1 MRSTAFA
8 AALCLSASA
17 ALAEPNRLAGSWVL
31 VAYQITWGQEAPR
44 DLFGAR
50 PQGRLI
56 ATPEGQMVLLVAA
69 EDRRATPGGGDAER
83 AALHKAMVAYT
94 GRYRVEGGRMIV
106 AVDTAWNKAWEGTE
120 QARDF
125 RFDGEGRLLLEARG
139 TGVFD
144 RPDTPWVARLTFVRE
159 P

>member
-1 MRSTAFA
+1 MRTIAVA
-8 AALCLSASA
+8 AALGLLATTA
-17 ALAEPNRLAGSWVL
+17 AAEPSRVAGSWAL
-31 VAYQITWGQEAPR
+31 AAYQITWGQDAPR

-56 ATPEGQMVLLVAA
+56 ATPDGQMVLFVAA

-94 GRYRVEGGRMIV
+94 GRYRIEGGRMVV

-125 RFDGEGRLLLEARG
+125 RFDDQGRLLLEARG
-139 TGVFD
+139 VGVFD

-159 P
+159 